1 MKTKNPMNQ
10 LAGKQKIK
18 NNIAKILNNL
28 MLWTYKTTVIYPL
41 GYSIYKLINKHQPST
56 TGRKP

>member
-1 MKTKNPMNQ
+1 
-10 LAGKQKIK
+10 
-18 NNIAKILNNL
+18 

-56 TGRKP
+56 TGRKPITLSSESYVLLYIVISTHIYQ